1 MFVICFISHWRRDE
15 NIKTWTL
22 RLSSKENLTW
32 RRHCSIGQLCC
43 SITSKRSINWFLEP
57 WKLFGHEV
65 FSPERALK
73 QPKATRFCD
82 FCVRVFVVSA
92 LFACFHS
99 KVIRNRSKHNMDGGT
114 KQRGGWGEFPIVTSP
129 VSTSLIYA
137 NVYMK
142 KNYNNFTWTRELES
156 KLQGPGFLVGFGIL
170 DEMQCTKVTTEI

>member
-65 FSPERALK
+65 FSPERALN

-114 KQRGGWGEFPIVTSP
+114 KQRGGWGEFLIVTSP

-170 DEMQCTKVTTEI
+170 DEMQYTKVTTEI

>member
-57 WKLFGHEV
+57 WKLFGHEA
-65 FSPERALK
+65 FSPERALN
-73 QPKATRFCD
+73 QPKATLFCD
-82 FCVRVFVVSA
+82 FCVRLFVVSA

-170 DEMQCTKVTTEI
+170 DEMQYTKVTTEI

>member
-65 FSPERALK
+65 FSPERALN

-170 DEMQCTKVTTEI
+170 DEMQYTKVTTEI

>member
-1 MFVICFISHWRRDE
+1 
-15 NIKTWTL
+15 
-22 RLSSKENLTW
+22 
-32 RRHCSIGQLCC
+32 
-43 SITSKRSINWFLEP
+43 
-57 WKLFGHEV
+57 
-65 FSPERALK
+65 
-73 QPKATRFCD
+73 
-82 FCVRVFVVSA
+82 
-92 LFACFHS
+92 
-99 KVIRNRSKHNMDGGT
+99 MDGGT